1 MIYNEESIK
10 RKRGVE
16 HVRIRPAMYLGDT
29 GSSGLHHCVKEAID
43 NVIDEMESGNASTLT
58 LTLHTDGSC
67 SVSDDGRGIPVGN
80 VDDDGILR
88 PAVEIAV
95 GELNSGGKFD
105 TDSYKTS
112 AGLHGVGIKATNATS
127 EFFIVTVCRDGYKW
141 QLKFEKGIKTQ
152 DLQKL
157 EKTKITGTTV
167 HFKPDSEIFQ
177 NTKYNPKILKDRLVE
192 LSYLLKGKKFVYINE
207 EKNITETLCNETGL
221 NGLLLEKLN
230 GKKILHEPIYV
241 EKENKTD
248 KIKLES
254 SFVYTD
260 ADDIISIY
268 SYVNNVH
275 MGYAGT
281 HVDGFK
287 NAIWTILK
295 NEILSHSALKGVS
308 EQPRKDDALDGLVA
322 ILSIK
327 MDNPEFQGQT
337 KDKLGNE
344 EVRDLV
350 QPIIL
355 EKFQDFID
363 NNPKIRAEIIEK
375 AVTTILA
382 REAAKTAKAHAR
394 RKSVF
399 KNSTLPGKLVDC
411 IIKEMEGT
419 EIFIVEG
426 DSAAGSAK
434 FARDSLNQAILPLRG
449 KILNIEKQD
458 SITVLLKNEQIRN
471 LMDALGIVYQ
481 DTGTNDSG
489 ESTYTFDTSN
499 LRYEHII
506 LMTDAD
512 VDGSHIKTLL
522 ETFFFNCTPSII
534 ENGHLFLAVPPLY
547 RVIYNKTDKYITDES
562 DLKKFMVGKDQEKV
576 SVFRFKGLG
585 EMQPD
590 QLRDT
595 VMNRSNRTL
604 IKLTLNDLEYAKEII
619 GILMGKDVEPRREFI
634 EHHALEANLD
644 I

>member
-43 NVIDEMESGNASTLT
+43 NVIDEMESGNAKQLV
-58 LTLHTDGSC
+58 LTLHSDGCC

-80 VDDDGILR
+80 VDDDGVLR

-127 EFFIVTVCRDGYKW
+127 ELFIVTVCRDGYKW
-141 QLKFEKGIKTQ
+141 EIKFEKGIKTQ
-152 DLQKL
+152 DLKKL
-157 EKTKITGTTV
+157 EKTDLTGTTV
-167 HFKPDSEIFQ
+167 HFKPDPEIFQ
-177 NTKYNPKILKDRLVE
+177 NTKYTPKILKDRLIE
-192 LSYLLKGKKFVYINE
+192 LSYLLKGKKFIFINE
-207 EKNITETLCNETGL
+207 DKNTTDTLCNKTGL

-260 ADDIISIY
+260 ADDVISIY

-287 NAIWTILK
+287 NALWTILK
-295 NEILSHSALKGVS
+295 NEIMAHPALKGVS
-308 EQPRKDDALDGLVA
+308 EQPKKDDALDGLVA

-344 EVRDLV
+344 EVRELV

-363 NNPKIRAEIIEK
+363 KNPKVRAEIIDK

-382 REAAKTAKAHAR
+382 REASKQAKAHAR

-399 KNSTLPGKLVDC
+399 KNSTLPGKLSDC
-411 IIKEMEGT
+411 TIKEMEGT

-434 FARDSLNQAILPLRG
+434 LARDGSNQAVLPLRG

-458 SITVLLKNEQIRN
+458 SIAVLLKNEQIRN

-481 DTGTNDSG
+481 DT
-489 ESTYTFDTSN
+489 STDENSSYIFDISN

-522 ETFFFNCTPSII
+522 ETFFFNCTPDII
-534 ENGHLFLAVPPLY
+534 KNGNLYLAVPPLY
-547 RVIYNKTDKYITDES
+547 RVIYNKIDKYITDDSE
-562 DLKKFMVGKDQEKV
+562 LKKFMIGKDQNKV
-576 SVFRFKGLG
+576 SLFRFKGLG
-585 EMQPD
+585 EMQPE
-590 QLRDT
+590 QLRDS
-595 VMNRSNRTL
+595 VMNRANRTL
-604 IKLTLNDLEYAKEII
+604 IKLTLDDLEYAKEII

-634 EHHALEANLD
+634 EKHALEANLD